1 MKPWIALSALL
12 FLAACGSDEA
22 GKETVGK
29 ETVGKEIADDY
40 QQAMDEAAAVEE
52 QLRQQQ
58 QRAEQAI
65 EEPQ

>member
-22 GKETVGK
+22 GK

>member
-1 MKPWIALSALL
+1 MKPSIALSALL
-12 FLAACGSDEA
+12 LLAACGSDET
-22 GKETVGK
+22 GN

-58 QRAEQAI
+58 QRVDQAI

>member
-1 MKPWIALSALL
+1 MKPWIALSAFL

-22 GKETVGK
+22 DN

-40 QQAMDEAAAVEE
+40 QQAMDEAAAVEQ
-52 QLRQQQ
+52 QLREQQL
-58 QRAEQAI
+58 RAEQAI

>member
-1 MKPWIALSALL
+1 MNPWIALSAFLL
-12 FLAACGSDEA
+12 LAACGSDEA
-22 GKETVGK
+22 GKES
-29 ETVGKEIADDY
+29 VGKEIADDY

-52 QLRQQQ
+52 QLRKQQ

>member
-1 MKPWIALSALL
+1 MKPWITLSALL
-12 FLAACGSDEA
+12 LLAACGSDD
-22 GKETVGK
+22 VGK